1 MARRCL
7 TAKKIKKRLLFGDVF
22 AGCGG
27 LSLGLLNAGWIG
39 QFAIEKN
46 QDAFNTFAKNLIDGK
61 HHSFAWPKWLPR
73 KASTTATFLR
83 KYTAQLAKLRGK
95 IDLLA
100 GAPPCQ
106 GYSLAGRRLYSDPR
120 NSLFRQY
127 LEIVRKIEPRLLLV
141 ENVQGFSF
149 PFKNTGNGHK
159 KHRAYSEI
167 LRKELEGLGYTVF
180 SELVDFSEF
189 GVPQNRNRFILVA
202 IKNGD
207 SALDRLNGRTPFE
220 ILRSRRKA
228 YLRSKHLQSKG
239 AISAK
244 QAIAD
249 LEVSGKPLVT
259 SLGQPVSGFKQ
270 IEYVKASRPSSFVRL
285 MRRHAQ
291 GTLTSIRLP
300 RHRART
306 VRQFQKIMTTC
317 PQGQSLSESDRKRLG
332 IKKRALT
339 PLHPRC
345 PASTITTLPDDIIHY
360 SEPRI
365 LTVRENARFQSFP
378 DWFEFTGKYTTGS
391 KDRRHDCP
399 RYTQV
404 GNAVPPLFAEVIG
417 RVLRDLGS

>member
-7 TAKKIKKRLLFGDVF
+7 TAKKIKKRLRFGDVF

-220 ILRSRRKA
+220 I
-228 YLRSKHLQSKG
+228 
-239 AISAK
+239 
-244 QAIAD
+244 
-249 LEVSGKPLVT
+249 
-259 SLGQPVSGFKQ
+259 
-270 IEYVKASRPSSFVRL
+270 
-285 MRRHAQ
+285 
-291 GTLTSIRLP
+291 
-300 RHRART
+300 
-306 VRQFQKIMTTC
+306 
-317 PQGQSLSESDRKRLG
+317 
-332 IKKRALT
+332 
-339 PLHPRC
+339 
-345 PASTITTLPDDIIHY
+345 
-360 SEPRI
+360 
-365 LTVRENARFQSFP
+365 
-378 DWFEFTGKYTTGS
+378 
-391 KDRRHDCP
+391 
-399 RYTQV
+399 
-404 GNAVPPLFAEVIG
+404 
-417 RVLRDLGS
+417 